1 MHIYRFTNTILY
13 SQYHEVDYII
23 VIITIIFIFTILI
36 NIIKRTNF
44 VQPTADLFISHH
56 REQQRFLPSTHYNAV
71 PPPISLNTIILTS
84 SHIYI
89 YIYVY
94 AVSYKASSVSNLQS
108 SLFTNNY
115 FERFEWSYETRIS
128 YLKSICFRLCV
139 LH

>member
-56 REQQRFLPSTHYNAV
+56 REQQRFFPSTHYNAV

-89 YIYVY
+89 YIYMY
-94 AVSYKASSVSNLQS
+94 MQYHTKHHLSVTYNPLY
-108 SLFTNNY
+108 L
-115 FERFEWSYETRIS
+115 RIIIS
-128 YLKSICFRLCV
+128 KDLSGVTKLEFHI
-139 LH
+139 

>member
-56 REQQRFLPSTHYNAV
+56 REQQRFFPSTHYNAV

-89 YIYVY
+89 YICIC
-94 AVSYKASSVSNLQS
+94 SIIQS
-108 SLFTNNY
+108 
-115 FERFEWSYETRIS
+115 I
-128 YLKSICFRLCV
+128 ICQ
-139 LH
+139 